1 MQESGGKV
9 NDSDKKSTL
18 RGEDPLQIG
27 EEYIKK
33 FQGVKDLNQK
43 RVHARELRKKLN
55 ELGQKSQSV
64 QDLYDIAE
72 MFYSSGNLIEKFDIQ
87 IASGFFQ
94 DCIETWS
101 KVVASPQ
108 LLGKFSEIGQIHLNI
123 ARIFKEKFSNTT
135 MENEHLQKAIPFFLQ
150 DIQLMGTLGNI
161 PKVAQLYFTV
171 GGLYLRI
178 DQAANALK
186 CFKEAASIAKKIQ
199 YSRLLFN
206 SVEMQAQLYEKD
218 GSEEAYSNLINET
231 IEDLL
236 TEITDKN
243 ESPKNELHIAEIYQF
258 VKKLYSLLD
267 NQVEFEHYSKK
278 EANEYIKDAKKKQ
291 KEDNLNESASLYRG
305 AALCFREIKQHV
317 DAGSCFHL
325 AANLFQNA
333 NQKESAEENYLDA
346 AQEFEKAKNPEKAA
360 DLNCTAASIFIERKR
375 YDEAIDAFSNA
386 FDLLE
391 GTPGTENSKKKEQLG
406 HKTAIL
412 LSQVA
417 QMRADHGNY
426 PLAGILFLES
436 AVFLRRVNAD
446 WNTFLIP
453 QLRQSVQN
461 FHTAFLNGLKPP
473 VIEDSVAAWGVQV
486 AIGGWVLGNPELSEE
501 IHLKLTMAARIP
513 HQKEALDVLQVI
525 NAAMEDHAHEFFSA
539 LSNDAKKFFEGS
551 PELKKFGLFW
561 EERITELG

>member
-18 RGEDPLQIG
+18 RGEDPLQLG

-43 RVHARELRKKLN
+43 RVHARELRNKLN

-101 KVVASPQ
+101 KIVTSSQ

-236 TEITDKN
+236 VEITDKN
-243 ESPKNELHIAEIYQF
+243 ESPKNELHVAEIYQF

-386 FDLLE
+386 FDLLD

-539 LSNDAKKFFEGS
+539 LNNDAKKFFEGS